1 VAGSGRLYSKRI
13 IVDVVIFCAL
23 AFGLTWLLLSL
34 YILDA
39 AAASR
44 YLGPMKV
51 GAPAFFVAVYA
62 PTLAAI
68 AVTAWR
74 YGRAGLANLFR
85 SFVRFRVKWYWIAI
99 SLLGYPLLWLV
110 VEIVSSATSGELV
123 SFSFDPWLV
132 ALPAVILGGHL
143 LSDPGAL
150 GEELGWRGFMLP
162 RLLELM
168 DARAAALLVGLVWTA
183 WHLPAFYVETLSQSR
198 VGLGIFTL
206 NVLAFSVLMTW
217 IFVNTRGSVL
227 WAGVVP
233 HMLFNAVG
241 PAGITPVLWVTIL
254 VAIVLLVLGGKHL
267 RGLGNPKAQL
277 PQAEF
282 LANSERE
289 RT

>member
-1 VAGSGRLYSKRI
+1 MAGSGRLYSKRI

-162 RLLELM
+162 
-168 DARAAALLVGLVWTA
+168 
-183 WHLPAFYVETLSQSR
+183 
-198 VGLGIFTL
+198 L
-206 NVLAFSVLMTW
+206 N
-217 IFVNTRGSVL
+217 
-227 WAGVVP
+227 
-233 HMLFNAVG
+233 FNSTFKKV
-241 PAGITPVLWVTIL
+241 
-254 VAIVLLVLGGKHL
+254 
-267 RGLGNPKAQL
+267 
-277 PQAEF
+277 
-282 LANSERE
+282 
-289 RT
+289 